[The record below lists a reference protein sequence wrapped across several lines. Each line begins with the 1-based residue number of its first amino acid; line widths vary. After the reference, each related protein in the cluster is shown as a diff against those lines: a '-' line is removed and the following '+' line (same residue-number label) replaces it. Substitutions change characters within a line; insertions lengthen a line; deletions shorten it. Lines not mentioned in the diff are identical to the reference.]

1 MAPAQPRKHHNHRTP
16 KTPTQRPTRTTRTAP
31 DPGPPR
37 GAAAGAL
44 AAAANHSL
52 DKISMD
58 NFAACFPT
66 VAVRAPGT
74 LEFVQRKMVERLGD
88 LWHKEFERIMAD
100 RQVVAR
106 LNELE
111 GLIED
116 AARRKMAAPDPTSPP
131 TAPHTLPAPTVLHAH
146 LAPHLAAQQSQL
158 SAKLA
163 DSQAANAR
171 LWEEI
176 QAQRAEMEALLGGVE
191 KALRDVD
198 GANALLGRSRR
209 SLPPRRGRPRRM

>member
-1 MAPAQPRKHHNHRTP
+1 
-16 KTPTQRPTRTTRTAP
+16 
-31 DPGPPR
+31 
-37 GAAAGAL
+37 
-44 AAAANHSL
+44 
-52 DKISMD
+52 
-58 NFAACFPT
+58 
-66 VAVRAPGT
+66 
-74 LEFVQRKMVERLGD
+74 
-88 LWHKEFERIMAD
+88 MAD

-116 AARRKMAAPDPTSPP
+116 AARRKMAAADPTSPP
-131 TAPHTLPAPTVLHAH
+131 TAYAPLSRFPPLHHSTNLYRSPHTLPAPTVLHAH

-176 QAQRAEMEALLGGVE
+176 QAQRAEMEALLAGVE

-198 GANALLGRSRR
+198 GANALLGEVAEELAAETRAAEADVRAVTAK
-209 SLPPRRGRPRRM
+209 GAAVGGN